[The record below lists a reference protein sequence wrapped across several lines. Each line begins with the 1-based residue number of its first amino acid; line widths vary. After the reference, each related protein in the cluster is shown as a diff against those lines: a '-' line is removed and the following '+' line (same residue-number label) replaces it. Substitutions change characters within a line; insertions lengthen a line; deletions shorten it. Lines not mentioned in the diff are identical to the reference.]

1 VACLQNQHEEI
12 WTIPLRT
19 KGLKA
24 DGNAKRI
31 LQSSAGEQQ
40 PRFSPD
46 GRSLAFSSNRSGS
59 SEIWLADSDGG
70 YPRQLT
76 RLSSYIAGFPRWSP
90 DGQSL
95 AFHARLPKQPQLY
108 VVRVGDG
115 QVKQI
120 TRGKPGFFGPSW
132 SMDGRTLYAA
142 ALEDGKNRTYAV
154 PVTSGVPRFLFEGSH
169 AVEAPSRKLLIY
181 DKLDQWGIYCRSLV
195 GDAAKNPE
203 YLLVPDYHMPWGGFY
218 PVDDGIYY
226 VGDSSIGL
234 PRAFRFYSFD
244 TGKSVDVAPSPINLD
259 LGLTITP
266 NRTRLAY
273 STKSRGSEDLVQI
286 EFK

>member
-1 VACLQNQHEEI
+1 
-12 WTIPLRT
+12 
-19 KGLKA
+19 
-24 DGNAKRI
+24 
-31 LQSSAGEQQ
+31 
-40 PRFSPD
+40 
-46 GRSLAFSSNRSGS
+46 
-59 SEIWLADSDGG
+59 
-70 YPRQLT
+70 
-76 RLSSYIAGFPRWSP
+76 
-90 DGQSL
+90 
-95 AFHARLPKQPQLY
+95 
-108 VVRVGDG
+108 
-115 QVKQI
+115 
-120 TRGKPGFFGPSW
+120 
-132 SMDGRTLYAA
+132 
-142 ALEDGKNRTYAV
+142 
-154 PVTSGVPRFLFEGSH
+154 
-169 AVEAPSRKLLIY
+169 LIF
-181 DKLDQWGIYCRSLV
+181 DKLDQWGIYCRSLG